1 MNQMTRISPLFPTG
15 LFQRR
20 TLPSRFRGA
29 GLGGGHWLIGAIL
42 LSLAI
47 LIAWASM
54 ARIDELV
61 RARAQ
66 VIAAART
73 QVIQAA
79 DSGVLAEVLVR
90 EGQFV
95 RRGELLVRFDQAR
108 ARAAFD
114 DSNNKVAALKASL
127 SRLRA
132 EVYGTPLVFPAE
144 LAAWPMF
151 RENQSQLYDR
161 RRRAMLE
168 GIASLENSKR
178 GVDQELAITAPLLAT
193 GDVGQVEVIR
203 LRRAQAEL
211 EGQIANARNK
221 YFQDAQ
227 TEMTKAEEDLA
238 TQEEL
243 LRERTTVLSYTELR
257 APVDGQVRKI
267 NFTTV
272 GASVRPGDPVLEILP
287 TTSQLIVEAK
297 YQPQDVA
304 SLRLGLPATVKLDAY
319 DSSIYGSLTG
329 KVVYISPDALSEQ
342 SPQGEH
348 FYYRV
353 HIRLDPP
360 TAEAGRKPVPVTAG
374 MTATVEVRSR
384 KRSVFN
390 FLTKPITK
398 TLNESMNER

>member
-1 MNQMTRISPLFPTG
+1 MNQMTLISPLF
-15 LFQRR
+15 RR
-20 TLPSRFRGA
+20 RALPSRFRPGR
-29 GLGGGHWLIGAIL
+29 LGSGSWLIAAIL
-42 LSLAI
+42 VALLT

-79 DSGVLAEVLVR
+79 DNGVIAEVPVH

-95 RRGELLVRFDQAR
+95 RRGQVLVRFDQAR
-108 ARAAFD
+108 ALAAFD
-114 DSNNKVAALKASL
+114 DSSNKVAALKATL
-127 SRLRA
+127 TRLRA
-132 EVYGTPLVFPAE
+132 EVYGTPLAFPAE
-144 LAAWPMF
+144 LGAWPAF
-151 RENQSQLYDR
+151 RENQTQLFER
-161 RRRAMLE
+161 RRRALLE
-168 GIASLENSKR
+168 GIAALENSKR

-211 EGQIANARNK
+211 DGQIANLRNK

-227 TEMTKAEEDLA
+227 AEMTKAEEDLA

-243 LRERTTVLSYTELR
+243 LRERTTVLGYTELR

-267 NFTTV
+267 NFTTL
-272 GASVRPGDPVLEILP
+272 GAAVRPGDPVLEILP

-319 DSSIYGSLTG
+319 NSSIYGSLTG
-329 KVVYISPDALSEQ
+329 KVVYISPDALSEA

-353 HIRLDPP
+353 HVQLDPRP
-360 TAEAGRKPVPVTAG
+360 AGEGRKAMPVTAG

-384 KRSVFN
+384 KRSVFS

-398 TLNESMNER
+398 TLNKSMSER

>member
-1 MNQMTRISPLFPTG
+1 MNQMTILSDMLP
-15 LFQRR
+15 RR
-20 TLPSRFRGA
+20 RRGPSRFRSARVGPGA
-29 GLGGGHWLIGAIL
+29 WLIAAIL
-42 LSLAI
+42 VALVV
-47 LIAWASM
+47 LIAWASF

-79 DSGVLAEVLVR
+79 DSGVIAEVPVR

-95 RRGELLVRFDQAR
+95 KRGQVLVRFDQAR

-114 DSNNKVAALKASL
+114 DSSNKVAALKATL
-127 SRLRA
+127 TRLRA
-132 EVYGTPLVFPAE
+132 EVYGTPLVFPPE

-151 RENQSQLYDR
+151 RENQAQLFER
-161 RRRAMLE
+161 RRRALLE
-168 GIASLENSKR
+168 GIAALENSKR
-178 GVDQELAITAPLLAT
+178 GVDQELAITAPLVTT

-203 LRRAQAEL
+203 LRRSQAEL
-211 EGQIANARNK
+211 DGQIANVRNK

-227 TEMTKAEEDLA
+227 AEMTKAEEDLA

-243 LRERTTVLSYTELR
+243 LRERTTVLGYTELR

-272 GASVRPGDPVLEILP
+272 GAAVRPGDPVLEILP

-329 KVVYISPDALSEQ
+329 EVVYISPDALSEA

-348 FYYRV
+348 FFYRV

-360 TAEAGRKPVPVTAG
+360 AAQTGRKPVPVTAG

-384 KRSVFN
+384 KRSVFS
-390 FLTKPITK
+390 FLTKPVTK
-398 TLNESMNER
+398 TLNESMTER

>member
-1 MNQMTRISPLFPTG
+1 MNQMTFIGDLA
-15 LFQRR
+15 RR
-20 TLPSRFRGA
+20 KPASLRWRPDRLGA
-29 GLGGGHWLIGAIL
+29 GAWLIVAVL
-42 LSLAI
+42 LGLLA
-47 LIAWASM
+47 LVGWAAST
-54 ARIDELV
+54 RIDELV

-79 DSGVLAEVLVR
+79 DSGVIAQVLVS

-95 RRGELLVRFDQAR
+95 KRGQVLVRFDQAR

-114 DSNNKVAALKASL
+114 DSSNKVAALQAAL
-127 SRLRA
+127 TRLRA
-132 EVYGTPLVFPAE
+132 EVYGTPLAFPPE
-144 LAAWPMF
+144 LAAWPAF
-151 RENQSQLYDR
+151 RENQTQLYER
-161 RRRAMLE
+161 RRRALLE
-168 GIASLENSKR
+168 GVAALENSR
-178 GVDQELAITAPLLAT
+178 AGIVQELGITTPLVST

-203 LRRAQAEL
+203 LRRAKAEID
-211 EGQIANARNK
+211 GQIVNLRNRF
-221 YFQDAQ
+221 FQDAQ
-227 TEMTKAEEDLA
+227 AEMTKAEEDLA
-238 TQEEL
+238 TQGEL
-243 LRERTTVLSYTELR
+243 LRERTTVLGYTELR
-257 APVDGQVRKI
+257 APADGQVRRI

-272 GASVRPGDPVLEILP
+272 GAAVKPGDPVLELLP
-287 TTSQLIVEAK
+287 TTSKLIVEAK

-319 DSSIYGSLTG
+319 DSSIYGSLEG
-329 KVVYISPDALSEQ
+329 RVSYISPDALSEP

-353 HIRLDPP
+353 HIQLDPP
-360 TAEAGRKPVPVTAG
+360 SAGAGRKPVPVTAG

-398 TLNESMNER
+398 TLEESMSER

>member
-1 MNQMTRISPLFPTG
+1 MNQLTSITDLLNRNPVPVSTRWRKVSIG
-15 LFQRR
+15 K
-20 TLPSRFRGA
+20 GA
-29 GLGGGHWLIGAIL
+29 WLISIVL
-42 LSLAI
+42 LALVV
-47 LIAWASM
+47 LITWASL

-73 QVIQAA
+73 QIIQAA
-79 DSGVLAEVLVR
+79 DSGVIAEVAVR

-95 RRGELLVRFDQAR
+95 RRGQLLARFEQAR

-114 DSNNKVAALKASL
+114 DSSNKVAALKAAL

-132 EVYGTPLVFPAE
+132 EVYGTPLSFPAD
-144 LAAWPMF
+144 LAGWPAF
-151 RENQSQLYDR
+151 RENQAELYER
-161 RRRAMLE
+161 RRRALLE
-168 GIASLENSKR
+168 GIAALENSRR
-178 GVDQELAITAPLLAT
+178 GLVEELDLTAPLVAT

-203 LRRAQAEL
+203 LRRAKAEID
-211 EGQIANARNK
+211 GQIANVRNRF
-221 YFQDAQ
+221 FQDAQ
-227 TEMTKAEEDLA
+227 AEMTKAEEDLA

-243 LRERTTVLSYTELR
+243 LRERTTVLGYTELR
-257 APVDGQVRKI
+257 APVDGQIRKI

-272 GASVRPGDPVLEILP
+272 GASVKPGDPVMEVLP
-287 TTSQLIVEAK
+287 TSSRLIVEAK

-304 SLRLGLPATVKLDAY
+304 SLRVGLPATVKLDAY
-319 DSSIYGSLTG
+319 DSSIYGSLEG
-329 KVVYISPDALSEQ
+329 KVVYISPDALSEP

-353 HIRLDPP
+353 HVQLDPQV
-360 TAEAGRKPVPVTAG
+360 AEAGRKAVPVTAG

-398 TLNESMNER
+398 TLDESMSER